1 MKRKGNKIGWC
12 DKTCN
17 PVTGCPNGCEY
28 CYARSMNERFHWVE
42 DFSKP
47 QFFPNR
53 LKEFRTKEPM
63 IIFIDSMSDIAHWK
77 WGWFRET
84 IHAIYENQQNIYLAL
99 TKNIKK
105 FNTELRCKFSLP
117 ARLFIGATV
126 TNNTQAQAVIDAG
139 GADFISFEPLLERI
153 MPEKLEQL
161 RCKWWIVG
169 DLTKGG
175 KPQGVTC
182 FQWVDDMI
190 QHGWR
195 HNTTIFM
202 KDSLKYIVGETFRQ
216 EFPSG
221 WKGE

>member
-1 MKRKGNKIGWC
+1 MKGNKIGWC
-12 DKTCN
+12 DMTVN

-28 CYARSMNERFHWVE
+28 CYARMMNNRFKWIE
-42 DFSKP
+42 EFSKP
-47 QFFPNR
+47 QFFQNR
-53 LKEFRTKEPM
+53 LKDFHTKEPM

-190 QHGWR
+190 QHGER
-195 HNTTIFM
+195 HNVPIFM